1 MTLVYP
7 MYSIS
12 DMGFAQD
19 RLVSRVVIQISKIYS
34 IHLFSLVYKQGP
46 ERVKGLYA
54 FRNVIDSG
62 ARITLGTDFPV
73 EEINPLKSFYSAIS
87 RLAVDGTSPHGPGGW

>member
-7 MYSIS
+7 MFSIS

-19 RLVSRVVIQISKIYS
+19 RLVSRVVVQISKIYF
-34 IHLFSLVYKQGP
+34 ISLVYKQGP
-46 ERVKGLYA
+46 ERVKSLYA